1 MAQQNET
8 FTLADI
14 VYDVTYTDLCY
25 HFENGNIILYPEVD
39 AETEDE
45 DVEYDMSCV
54 HLYHNNGF
62 CTNVSNL
69 ESLKGKKFVWES
81 TYNENDEEAGCLC
94 VQEHELLSSGTIEIL
109 DIQNNHITIRWSG
122 LANVYWDETYGADVP
137 FDTTFT
143 AEIPQ
148 DVAIHQLDTYK
159 STKTK
164 IYDNL
169 YLELLDLDAFN
180 HHLKQTSDDTPWNIK
195 LSFKVIYFDK
205 EYLGDISLSFQKNKL
220 IGTTALDADC
230 PVLIRFAGMDYN
242 FKANYQL
249 FFFETY

>member
-1 MAQQNET
+1 MQQNET

-14 VYDVTYTDLCY
+14 VYDVTDTDLMY
-25 HFENGNIILYPEVD
+25 HFENGNIILYPD
-39 AETEDE
+39 ISAETEDE
-45 DVEYDMSCV
+45 TVDYDMSAV

-62 CTNVSNL
+62 CTHVSDL
-69 ESLKGKKFVWES
+69 QALKGKKFVWER

-109 DIQNNHITIRWSG
+109 DIQNNTMTIRWSG
-122 LANVYWDETYGADVP
+122 LANVYWNEIYGTDVP

-143 AEIPQ
+143 TELPQ
-148 DVAIHQLDTYK
+148 GVAVYQLDAYK

-169 YLELLDLDAFN
+169 YLELLHLDTFN
-180 HHLKQTSDDTPWNIK
+180 DQLKQISDDTPWNIK
-195 LSFKVIYFDK
+195 LPFKIIYFDK
-205 EYLGDISLSFQKNKL
+205 VYLGEILFGANKL
-220 IGTTALDADC
+220 EYTTTLDADC
-230 PVLIRFAGMDYN
+230 PVSIKFAGMDYN

-249 FFFETY
+249 FFFEID